1 MFSYNKKSGLLFSTC
16 DWRSQSDVC
25 CLAVTTNSLSHACRL
40 CRREDD
46 SLNFCPHRSDCVH
59 AAAGW
64 QSPWDFPGHP
74 NYCQL
79 CHVHH
84 DPDHLLCHP
93 ERGRPQSAP
102 PYAQHTHH
110 AQLGPNGETRLV
122 LIYLASVC
130 ALLVLGTIWMLT
142 FSEKKMPRLSS
153 ISCLS
158 TLAWW
163 GRSPRRRWRG
173 KNPMRTRLYIALME
187 GNLEESISSV
197 KSTQIW
203 SHPGE
208 TGMYTGVDT
217 TQGGLFCIS
226 ICLFTSGSYTGGS
239 QLRS

>member
-142 FSEKKMPRLSS
+142 FSEKKNAQAFIHILPKYIGMMRPKPEEEVERKESDEDTPIHSFNGRQPGGEYFIRKINPDLVTPWRDRYVHWSGHYTRGVVLYLYLSLYFW
-153 ISCLS
+153 IIYRGFS
-158 TLAWW
+158 T
-163 GRSPRRRWRG
+163 
-173 KNPMRTRLYIALME
+173 
-187 GNLEESISSV
+187 
-197 KSTQIW
+197 
-203 SHPGE
+203 
-208 TGMYTGVDT
+208 
-217 TQGGLFCIS
+217 
-226 ICLFTSGSYTGGS
+226 
-239 QLRS
+239 